1 MVVVG
6 VDWVVRVEAL
16 GVTRAN
22 SGYRAGCTVA
32 VAAGNNVVFVVAAAY
47 TPIVVV
53 AAAVV
58 LQTAAG
64 SIAVDVAA
72 AVVGT

>member
-32 VAAGNNVVFVVAAAY
+32 
-47 TPIVVV
+47 
-53 AAAVV
+53 AAAVGISLALV
-58 LQTAAG
+58 
-64 SIAVDVAA
+64 IV
-72 AVVGT
+72 AVVAVGHES